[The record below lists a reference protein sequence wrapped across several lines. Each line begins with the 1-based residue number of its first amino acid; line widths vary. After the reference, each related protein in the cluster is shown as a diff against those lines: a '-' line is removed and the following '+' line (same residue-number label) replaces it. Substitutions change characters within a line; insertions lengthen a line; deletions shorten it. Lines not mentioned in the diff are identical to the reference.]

1 MANKSTTT
9 GLGGRSNFFK
19 GAREDEVHNTP
30 QEDVAAISPTPTAP
44 VPSSSPILPATK
56 APVTERKVRKAQ
68 MTTAG
73 KVRTTVTLYPET
85 LAAMEQIKTLSRRKG
100 LKESFSDVLE
110 AAIQALAKERG
121 VRL

>member
-30 QEDVAAISPTPTAP
+30 QEDGAASSPTPTTL
-44 VPSSSPILPATK
+44 VSSSPILPATK

>member
-19 GAREDEVHNTP
+19 GAREDEVHNAP
-30 QEDVAAISPTPTAP
+30 QEDGAVSSPTPTAP
-44 VPSSSPILPATK
+44 ASSSPVLPATK

>member
-19 GAREDEVHNTP
+19 GAREDEVQNTP
-30 QEDVAAISPTPTAP
+30 QEDVAASSPTPTAP
-44 VPSSSPILPATK
+44 APSSPALPATK
-56 APVTERKVRKAQ
+56 ASVTERKVRKAQ

>member
-1 MANKSTTT
+1 MTVS
-9 GLGGRSNFFK
+9 
-19 GAREDEVHNTP
+19 
-30 QEDVAAISPTPTAP
+30 
-44 VPSSSPILPATK
+44 
-56 APVTERKVRKAQ
+56 ERKVRKAQ